1 MDKIIDDP
9 EIRCLLKDHG
19 GHAQACG
26 FSFDRN
32 NKDEIIS
39 KLTLLLDG
47 IQPKEINNSYMEISF
62 EDIGMEAFNAF
73 ESLEPFGI
81 GFEKP
86 RLGLRIKR
94 EFLASGLRKKHI
106 LLPLNDGAF
115 KEKRKIVFF
124 NGADFLDSND
134 CNDILLI
141 GEMVKD
147 EFRNTVTYSFK
158 VDKALP
164 LY

>member
-1 MDKIIDDP
+1 M
-9 EIRCLLKDHG
+9 
-19 GHAQACG
+19 
-26 FSFDRN
+26 
-32 NKDEIIS
+32 
-39 KLTLLLDG
+39 
-47 IQPKEINNSYMEISF
+47 
-62 EDIGMEAFNAF
+62 
-73 ESLEPFGI
+73 
-81 GFEKP
+81 
-86 RLGLRIKR
+86 RIKR

-124 NGADFLDSND
+124 NGLDFLDSND

>member
-1 MDKIIDDP
+1 
-9 EIRCLLKDHG
+9 
-19 GHAQACG
+19 
-26 FSFDRN
+26 
-32 NKDEIIS
+32 
-39 KLTLLLDG
+39 
-47 IQPKEINNSYMEISF
+47 MEISF

-124 NGADFLDSND
+124 NGSDFLDSND